1 MDKGKY
7 KIIYIHQDGLI
18 TGSAISLRN
27 MIAGINQS
35 LFEIYVVI
43 PKDGPAIEIWENAGA
58 KVFVFN
64 FKTFWTSPGPKCFSR
79 NNFKQLFALL
89 PNQALKLFLLNLNP
103 DLIHIND
110 KAALQA
116 GVSLKNGGIPIIQHS
131 RSAYHLTA
139 CKANKFLSSK
149 RIIQYANHIIC
160 ISEDEMQQ
168 FEHLHNQSI
177 MFNTVNLDEAKIAQ
191 NNRMAIRNQLNI
203 GAHEMVIG
211 MAENLGIYKGLFD
224 IIDIIKLL
232 KEKCNQSYKILIVG
246 KIDQK
251 DTINIHDFKGST
263 YAYFQKVIA
272 ENNLENKV
280 ILAGFQKEPL
290 AYIAAM
296 DLLLVSKQHGV
307 LGRQPIEAQSVGTAV
322 LAVNGHSKKS
332 TILVNGIGGYAV
344 DTMEELKRKLLE
356 LIAHPAELHN
366 LGIKGQAYAIKHFD
380 LNQYGKKVEELYLKI
395 INKCKQ

>member
-1 MDKGKY
+1 MDKVKY

-43 PKDGPAIEIWENAGA
+43 PKDGPAIEIWENVGA

-89 PNQALKLFLLNLNP
+89 PNQAFKLFLLNLNP

-332 TILVNGIGGYAV
+332 TILVNGIGGYTV
-344 DTMEELKRKLLE
+344 DTIEELKRKLLE

>member
-43 PKDGPAIEIWENAGA
+43 PKDGPAIEIWENVGA

>member
-1 MDKGKY
+1 
-7 KIIYIHQDGLI
+7 
-18 TGSAISLRN
+18 
-27 MIAGINQS
+27 
-35 LFEIYVVI
+35 VVI
-43 PKDGPAIEIWENAGA
+43 PKDGPAIEIWENVGA

-89 PNQALKLFLLNLNP
+89 PNQAFKLFLLNLNP

-110 KAALQA
+110 KAALQE
-116 GVSLKNGGIPIIQHS
+116 GVSLKNVGIPIIQQS

-246 KIDQK
+246 KIDEK

>member
-43 PKDGPAIEIWENAGA
+43 PKDGPAIEIWENVGA

-89 PNQALKLFLLNLNP
+89 PNQAFKLFLLNLNP

>member
-43 PKDGPAIEIWENAGA
+43 PKDGPAIEIWENVGA

-89 PNQALKLFLLNLNP
+89 PNEAFKLFLLNLNP

-116 GVSLKNGGIPIIQHS
+116 GVSLKNCGIPIIQHS

-344 DTMEELKRKLLE
+344 DTIEELKRKLLE

-366 LGIKGQAYAIKHFD
+366 LGLKGQAYAIKHFD

>member
-43 PKDGPAIEIWENAGA
+43 PKDGPAIEIWENVGA

-116 GVSLKNGGIPIIQHS
+116 GMSLKNCGIPIIQHS

-246 KIDQK
+246 KIDQM
-251 DTINIHDFKGST
+251 DTINMHDFKGST
-263 YAYFQKVIA
+263 YAYFQKFIA

-332 TILVNGIGGYAV
+332 TILVNGIGGYVV

-380 LNQYGKKVEELYLKI
+380 LNQYGKKVEELYLKT

>member
-43 PKDGPAIEIWENAGA
+43 PKDGPAIEIWENVGA

-116 GVSLKNGGIPIIQHS
+116 GMSLKNCGIPIIQHS

-246 KIDQK
+246 KIDQM

-332 TILVNGIGGYAV
+332 TILVNGIGGYVV

-380 LNQYGKKVEELYLKI
+380 LNQYGKKVEELYLKT

>member
-79 NNFKQLFALL
+79 NNFKQLLALL
-89 PNQALKLFLLNLNP
+89 PNQALNLFLLNLNP

>member
-43 PKDGPAIEIWENAGA
+43 PKDGPAIEIWENVGA

-168 FEHLHNQSI
+168 FKHLHNQSI

>member
-35 LFEIYVVI
+35 LFEIYVVV
-43 PKDGPAIEIWENAGA
+43 PTDGPAIEIWENAGA

-79 NNFKQLFALL
+79 NNIKQLFALL
-89 PNQALKLFLLNLNP
+89 PNQAFKLFLLNLNP

-116 GVSLKNGGIPIIQHS
+116 GVSLKNCGIPIIQHS

>member
-1 MDKGKY
+1 MDKVKY

-43 PKDGPAIEIWENAGA
+43 PKDGPAIEIWENVGA

-89 PNQALKLFLLNLNP
+89 PNQAFKLFLLNLNP

>member
-89 PNQALKLFLLNLNP
+89 PNQAFKLFLLNLNP

>member
-43 PKDGPAIEIWENAGA
+43 PKDGPAIEIWENVGA

-89 PNQALKLFLLNLNP
+89 PNQAFKLFLLNLNP

-272 ENNLENKV
+272 ENYLENKV

>member
-7 KIIYIHQDGLI
+7 KIIYIHQDGII

-43 PKDGPAIEIWENAGA
+43 PKDGPAIEIWENVGA

-89 PNQALKLFLLNLNP
+89 PNQAFKLFLLNLNP